1 MKKFE
6 SIGDVANIL
15 MDGGPFNPDADYETV
30 EEVVDAL
37 VDLGNTDKV
46 FVHHDDHLGL
56 KSSLSEAF
64 LKSQLGEIDKP
75 EFESDIEAVLEQA
88 NAIIPLSERELSED
102 DIEEIR
108 EDKISR
114 GEKLDD

>member
-6 SIGDVANIL
+6 SIEDVAKAL
-15 MDGGPFNPDADYETV
+15 GDGGLFNPDVNYETI

-46 FVHHDDHLGL
+46 YVRHDDHLGL
-56 KSSLSEAF
+56 KSELSEAF
-64 LKSQLGEIDKP
+64 LKAPLNDIDKP

-88 NAIIPLSERELSED
+88 NIVIPLSERELSED
-102 DIEEIR
+102 DSEEIR

-114 GEKLDD
+114 GEHPDD